1 MVPKSAIWEAWG
13 SILVA
18 WGTVSRS
25 LGASGTLLGT
35 PGGAGVGFYRFG
47 VDFGVPV
54 GRQFGDF
61 WVTFS

>member
-1 MVPKSAIWEAWG
+1 MPKSAIWEAWG
-13 SILVA
+13 LYF
-18 WGTVSRS
+18 GGLGDRFEE
-25 LGASGTLLGT
+25 LGAAGTLLGT

-54 GRQFGDF
+54 GSQFGDF